1 MFGNTSD
8 RIIHFAN
15 GGVVNVRLSNNE
27 IRIHQ
32 DFDLSKDTKFST
44 RTLLLLCVFCIGVF
58 GFGLSPNFFG
68 YNLSTN
74 YRYFGAFCLCVLC
87 GQSFITWFQYSLNKE
102 KLRQYLYKQK
112 AEISRLEQAQQE
124 VQQKIDG
131 FHNKRNE
138 ILKKTFPQTVDG
150 QQVANSAEVDNVM
163 KPLFDRYS
171 KHLVEATQELN
182 NAKIFYRDSKVVY
195 KWINGYVTSGLVL
208 VAIVL
213 GVLSLYYNKS
223 VADALFSHVS
233 DLQYV
238 SININ
243 NIDPYC
249 LLHN

>member
-1 MFGNTSD
+1 MFNGTND
-8 RIIHFAN
+8 RIVHFGYDDIAKIELMN
-15 GGVVNVRLSNNE
+15 SELK
-27 IRIHQ
+27 IHQ

-74 YRYFGAFCLCVLC
+74 YIYFGAFCLCVLC
-87 GQSFITWFQYSLNKE
+87 ITWFQYSLNKE

-138 ILKKTFPQTVDG
+138 ILKKPFPQTVND
-150 QQVANSAEVDNVM
+150 QQVANSAELDNII

-171 KHLVEATQELN
+171 KHLMDATQELN

-195 KWINGYVTSGLVL
+195 KWINGYITSGLVL

-223 VADALFSHVS
+223 VADALFSHIS